1 MTVGESPDAWRDHP
15 RVCGE
20 YQNVRFSDD
29 WDGGSSPRMRGTRAV
44 RAACGRAGGIIPAYA
59 GNTSGYPY
67 RRWRSWDHPRVC
79 GEHKVDDSTGEGA
92 WGSSPRMRG
101 THSRCRRAANVTG
114 IIPAYAGNTMMT
126 PRLTT
131 ATWDHPRVCGE
142 HQCPANSAGTA
153 GGSSPR
159 MRGTLQT
166 WLGGLV
172 FRGII
177 PAYAGN
183 TTNCWGCRNRSRD
196 HPRICGEHVL
206 SDEAFVRSQGSSP
219 HMRGTRACRDHVL
232 VASGIIPAYAGNTPG
247 TRGTAWSAGDHPR
260 VCGEHTPRI
269 DGGTISRGSSPR
281 MRGTPAGP
289 VPDVR
294 AGGIIPAY
302 AGNTPIASSPVPPT
316 WDHPRVCGEHIS
328 SSTFASSTLGSSPHM
343 RGTLVPFVDFSPCR
357 GIIPAYAGNTWPLR
371 MEARLSRDHPRICG
385 ERRR

>member
-1 MTVGESPDAWRDHP
+1 
-15 RVCGE
+15 
-20 YQNVRFSDD
+20 
-29 WDGGSSPRMRGTRAV
+29 MRGTRAV

-183 TTNCWGCRNRSRD
+183 TALSCQHAVWRFD
-196 HPRICGEHVL
+196 HPRVCGEHGIIGGL
-206 SDEAFVRSQGSSP
+206 RVRQLGSSP
-219 HMRGTRACRDHVL
+219 RMRGTLPTAGGVEI
-232 VASGIIPAYAGNTPG
+232 VVGIIPAYAGNT
-247 TRGTAWSAGDHPR
+247 
-260 VCGEHTPRI
+260 C
-269 DGGTISRGSSPR
+269 
-281 MRGTPAGP
+281 
-289 VPDVR
+289 
-294 AGGIIPAY
+294 
-302 AGNTPIASSPVPPT
+302 
-316 WDHPRVCGEHIS
+316 
-328 SSTFASSTLGSSPHM
+328 
-343 RGTLVPFVDFSPCR
+343 
-357 GIIPAYAGNTWPLR
+357 
-371 MEARLSRDHPRICG
+371 
-385 ERRR
+385 